1 MRNVSSL
8 RDRLLTGT
16 SLVPCH
22 ATLSLQIVL
31 LAAIVAFSPG
41 MADADTLPLL
51 AQQQQG
57 EQAEVAVPTR
67 EEADL
72 VLDLAG
78 AVEVALDRSFA
89 IYQLQQ
95 NHLQFAY
102 SLESVRRSLRT
113 NVRLTSSGLPNI
125 SQRIIPQ
132 LIGVPP
138 ELSYLR
144 SNTMA
149 ANLQLLATQPLIT
162 DGLVYF
168 SAGMNGNQGI
178 QDLPNDLQSKNR
190 SIQPF
195 AVLGFNQPL
204 FQYNQIKGDLR
215 ENELSFEQIRLRY
228 TEDEVIQINRV
239 TRDFY
244 SLFQQQRQVEIQAEN
259 YRQAGINLAT
269 GRRQYQSA
277 RSNEVGVLTL
287 RVEQSRSLSDLES
300 AKTELERRRYVFN
313 RAMGLPIETVV
324 WVESALEYEPIAVDQ
339 ALALERARQNRSDVR
354 QAEIQLERDELQLRE
369 TSSFGKPDL
378 ELSASYALTGNSN
391 LGALGYGDSWADH
404 LSTSLDADN
413 RSPFTNIQM
422 TLSLPIF
429 DWGYNASRVQ
439 RQIAVIQEQERRIA
453 EIEADLAVT
462 VINSIRAVEGAMR
475 QMEILEEQLQIAQTS
490 YTISQQ
496 QYGRGNITLTEL
508 LRAQDDWN
516 TTQDRHLQAMIDYE
530 MAKADLKE
538 ITMWDWETNQPVM
551 QQTTPPVPFGKN
563 G

>member
-1 MRNVSSL
+1 M
-8 RDRLLTGT
+8 
-16 SLVPCH
+16 
-22 ATLSLQIVL
+22 TLSLQIAL
-31 LAAIVAFSPG
+31 LAAIVAFSPRI
-41 MADADTLPLL
+41 ADADTLPVL

-57 EQAEVAVPTR
+57 EQVEVAVPTR

-102 SLESVRRSLRT
+102 QLETIRRSLRT
-113 NVRLTSSGLPNI
+113 NIRLTSNGLPNI
-125 SQRIIPQ
+125 RQQIDAR

-138 ELSYLR
+138 ELNYLQR
-144 SNTMA
+144 NTIGA
-149 ANLQLLATQPLIT
+149 DLALIAYQPLIT
-162 DGLVYF
+162 DGRITF
-168 SAGMNGNQGI
+168 ATGMVGNQGV
-178 QDLPNDLQSKNR
+178 QDLPNDMQSKSR
-190 SIQPF
+190 SMTPYAQI
-195 AVLGFNQPL
+195 GFRQPL

-215 ENELSFEQIRLRY
+215 ENELSFEQIRLRF

-239 TRDFY
+239 TRNFY
-244 SLFQQQRQVEIQAEN
+244 DLFQQQRQVEIQAEN
-259 YRQAGINLAT
+259 YRQSGINLAT

-339 ALALERARQNRSDVR
+339 TLALERARQNRSDVR
-354 QAEIQLERDELQLRE
+354 QAEIQLERDELQLKQTR
-369 TSSFGKPDL
+369 SYGKPDL

-391 LGALGYGDSWADH
+391 LGALGYDDSWADH
-404 LSTSLDADN
+404 LSASLASDN
-413 RSPFTNIQM
+413 RSPFTNLQM

-429 DWGYNASRVQ
+429 DSGLNASRVQ
-439 RQIAVIQEQERRIA
+439 RQLAIVQEQERRIA
-453 EIEADLAVT
+453 EVDADLAVN
-462 VINSIRAVEGAMR
+462 VINSVRAVEGAMR

-490 YTISQQ
+490 YRISQQ

-516 TTQDRHLQAMIDYE
+516 TTQNRHLQSMIDYE

-538 ITMWDWETNQPVM
+538 ITMWDWETNQPVI